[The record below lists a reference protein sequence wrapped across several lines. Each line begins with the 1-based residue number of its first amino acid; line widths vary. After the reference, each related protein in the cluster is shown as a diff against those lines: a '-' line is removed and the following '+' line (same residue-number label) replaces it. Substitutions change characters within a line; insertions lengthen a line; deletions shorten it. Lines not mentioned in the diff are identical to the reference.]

1 MNKTFTRVVSLL
13 LAAGALALP
22 LAAAAADAVPARPAA
37 VRFYPLLGYWK
48 GQAQLAQQDQPT
60 IVLALSLS
68 CRKASSGWAVRCDMV
83 GRNDTMIMTE
93 SDLMGVDPV
102 TGTGHW
108 YAVSNQ
114 GETHDH
120 IAEWPDPNTMKAHYA
135 WTQDGKQMLESIVFQ
150 LIGKNALEF
159 RSTVTADGAEVG
171 SFSGKL
177 AR

>member
-1 MNKTFTRVVSLL
+1 MNKTSTRIVPAL

-22 LAAAAADAVPARPAA
+22 VAAAAADAVVARPAA

-48 GQAQLAQQDQPT
+48 GEAQLAEQGKAP

-83 GRNDTMIMTE
+83 GRNETMILTE

-108 YAVSNQ
+108 FAVSNQ
-114 GETHDH
+114 GDTHDH

-150 LIGKNALEF
+150 LIGKSSLEF
-159 RSTVTADGAEVG
+159 RSVVTADGSEVG

>member
-1 MNKTFTRVVSLL
+1 MNKTFTRSLAAL

-22 LAAAAADAVPARPAA
+22 VAAAAADVVVARPAA

-48 GQAQLAQQDQPT
+48 GEAQRVEPGQPPV
-60 IVLALSLS
+60 VLALSLS

-108 YAVSNQ
+108 FAVSNQ
-114 GETHDH
+114 GDTHDH
-120 IAEWPDPNTMKAHYA
+120 VAQWPDPNTMKAHYA

-150 LIGKNALEF
+150 LIGKSTLEF
-159 RSTVTADGAEVG
+159 RSTVTADGIEVG

>member
-1 MNKTFTRVVSLL
+1 MNKTFTRVASLT
-13 LAAGALALP
+13 LAAGAIALS
-22 LAAAAADAVPARPAA
+22 AAAVAADGVAARPAA

-48 GQAQLAQQDQPT
+48 GDAKLAEQGKPT
-60 IVLALSLS
+60 VVLALSLS

-83 GRNDTMIMTE
+83 GRNESMIMTE

-108 YAVSNQ
+108 FAVSNQ
-114 GETHDH
+114 GDTHDH

-135 WTQDGKQMLESIVFQ
+135 WTQDGKQMLESILFQ
-150 LIGKNALEF
+150 LIGNSSLEF
-159 RSTVTADGAEVG
+159 RSVVTSDGNEVG

-177 AR
+177 TR